1 MSSKFEKF
9 ASLNRERYSASNSI
23 IPGGTQLFSKRPE
36 IFSPTDWPT
45 YYVKATGITIT
56 DMHGQK
62 FRDMSQM
69 GVGSCILGYADPYV
83 NKSVKKIVD
92 AGVQSTLIAAE
103 EMELAQVLID
113 LHPWANMV
121 RYARSGGEAMS
132 LAVRIA
138 RAASGRDV
146 VAFSGYH
153 GWNDWYL
160 AANLSDANALDSHLL
175 PGLSAS
181 GVPSALKGTSVGFE
195 FNKID
200 EFRNI
205 IDLYKGRLAAVVME
219 PRRSDPPLPG
229 YFEEIKEICS
239 KSGIVLIFDEIT
251 TGWRGNPGGI
261 HLQGSVMPDL
271 AVFAKSMANGFAM
284 SAVIGTTEVMQ
295 YAATT
300 FMSSTNWTERVG
312 PTAALATIRKYNKYA
327 VHEYLREYGNLVTAG
342 WIQAAKESGLSID
355 AENNGLPAL
364 SHFAFQ
370 NEFSRGMS
378 VIFTNR
384 MLQLGWLAHTQFK
397 PSFAHDGKV
406 ISKYLKDV
414 NLVFSEL
421 SVMLREGDPILESIT
436 SQNPSPSIP
445 RLTK

>member
-1 MSSKFEKF
+1 MSGKFEKF
-9 ASLNRERYSASNSI
+9 ASLNRERYSMSNSI

-45 YYVKATGITIT
+45 YYSKANGITIT

-69 GVGSCILGYADPYV
+69 GVGSCILGYADPFV
-83 NKSVKKIVD
+83 NKRVKKIID

-103 EMELAQVLID
+103 EMELAEVLVD

-138 RAASGRDV
+138 RAASGKDV

-175 PGLSAS
+175 PGLSTS

-195 FNKID
+195 FNKIE
-200 EFRNI
+200 EFRKI
-205 IDLYKGRLAAVVME
+205 LDLHEGHLAAVVME

-229 YFEEIKEICS
+229 YLEEIRDICN

-284 SAVIGTTEVMQ
+284 SAVIGTTDVMQ
-295 YAATT
+295 YAAAT

-312 PTAALATIRKYNKYA
+312 PAAALATIHKYDKYSVHHYLSDFGNK
-327 VHEYLREYGNLVTAG
+327 VTAG
-342 WIQAAKESGLSID
+342 WIQAAKENGLNID

-364 SHFAFQ
+364 SHFSFQ
-370 NEFSRGMS
+370 NQFSRGMS

-384 MLQLGWLAHTQFK
+384 MLKLGWLAHTQFK
-397 PSFAHDGKV
+397 PSFAHDEKV
-406 ISKYLKDV
+406 ISNYLQDV
-414 NLVFSEL
+414 NLVFGEL
-421 SVMLREGDPILESIT
+421 SKMLRQGDPILESIS